1 LETEVTQP
9 QLGRFLNG
17 HYQIVQVL
25 STGAF
30 GQIYIAEDSWVTGNP
45 QCVVKHLMP
54 KGNHPNRWEIAR
66 RQFKREAVTLN
77 KLGSHD
83 QIPQLLDCFEDNQ
96 GFYLVQQ
103 LIEGEPLSA
112 ELPRSQHSDKRWS
125 EVQCI
130 ELLNDV
136 LGILAFVHSQG
147 VIHCDLKPNNLIRR
161 TSDGRLVLID
171 FGATYSIHPTRLK
184 QQVASIQPS
193 NAPLTIRPVGY
204 IPPEQ
209 LNGQPYPNSD
219 LYALG
224 MIALQALTGLN
235 PGQLQAEP
243 DTGKVNWQQH
253 VSVSDPLAS
262 VLNRMVLYDF
272 KHRYQSATYARTAL
286 KRLTVSTQEQEVSM
300 SKEELSNPS
309 PSVVQPPSPPP
320 NTEPLDFGVYARV
333 FARSCWPKLPPV
345 VTGIGAGMAT
355 SNAVAISVGLY
366 TLLHAAPSNPGVDLL
381 VRATEQYQAGNFKEA
396 IALAKSIPT
405 DSSAYQESLST
416 MQQWRQEWKTA
427 AAQFKA
433 VEQAFNEKR
442 WRDVLT
448 EARKCP
454 NIAFWKNK
462 IEPFVEQATPEL
474 EVEAQQLL
482 QQAYERAALKDFTGA
497 IAFIKQIPQ
506 ETPTGA
512 KIQPKLA
519 EYLQKEQIKADSLL
533 QKAYERASARD
544 FSGALKYLSEIP
556 EETPAYEKA
565 QLKMAEYAQKQDFQ
579 EEVQRQVT
587 LSANF
592 PKEEITLTKLPQRPK
607 SSKSSR
613 DLNPGSDLR
622 EATPQ
627 RVPASPARR

>member
-1 LETEVTQP
+1 
-9 QLGRFLNG
+9 
-17 HYQIVQVL
+17 
-25 STGAF
+25 
-30 GQIYIAEDSWVTGNP
+30 
-45 QCVVKHLMP
+45 
-54 KGNHPNRWEIAR
+54 
-66 RQFKREAVTLN
+66 
-77 KLGSHD
+77 
-83 QIPQLLDCFEDNQ
+83 
-96 GFYLVQQ
+96 
-103 LIEGEPLSA
+103 LIGEPLSA
-112 ELPRSQHSDKRWS
+112 ELPKSQHSDKRWS
-125 EVQCI
+125 EAQCI

-184 QQVASIQPS
+184 QQFASIQPS
-193 NAPLTIRPVGY
+193 NAPLTIRPLGY

-262 VLNRMVLYDF
+262 VLNRMVVYDF

-286 KRLTVSTQEQEVSM
+286 KRLMISTQEQEVSM

-320 NTEPLDFGVYARV
+320 NTEPLDLGVYAGV
-333 FARSCWPKLPPV
+333 FARSCWPKLPPL

-366 TLLHAAPSNPGVDLL
+366 TLLHSAPSNPGVDLL

-405 DSSAYQESLST
+405 DSSAYQESLSA

-433 VEQAFNEKR
+433 VEEAFNEKR
-442 WRDVLT
+442 WRDVLI

-506 ETPTGA
+506 ETPTWC
-512 KIQPKLA
+512 KNSTQ
-519 EYLQKEQIKADSLL
+519 
-533 QKAYERASARD
+533 AS
-544 FSGALKYLSEIP
+544 
-556 EETPAYEKA
+556 
-565 QLKMAEYAQKQDFQ
+565 
-579 EEVQRQVT
+579 
-587 LSANF
+587 
-592 PKEEITLTKLPQRPK
+592 
-607 SSKSSR
+607 
-613 DLNPGSDLR
+613 
-622 EATPQ
+622 
-627 RVPASPARR
+627 

>member
-1 LETEVTQP
+1 METEATQP
-9 QLGRFLNG
+9 LLGKFLNG

-25 STGAF
+25 SAGAF
-30 GQIYIAEDSWVTGNP
+30 GQIYIAEDSWLTGNS
-45 QCVVKHLMP
+45 QCVIKHLMP
-54 KGNHPNRWEIAR
+54 KGNHPKRWEIAR
-66 RQFKREAVTLN
+66 RQFKREAVTVN

-112 ELPRSQHSDKRWS
+112 ELPNSKHSDKRWS
-125 EVQCI
+125 EAQCI
-130 ELLNDV
+130 ELLSDV

-147 VIHCDLKPNNLIRR
+147 VIHGDLKPNNLIRR
-161 TSDGRLVLID
+161 SSDDRLVLID
-171 FGATYSIHPTRLK
+171 FGAAHPIHPTRLK
-184 QQVASIQPS
+184 QPVAPIGPS
-193 NAPLTIRPVGY
+193 NTPLTIRALGY

-209 LNGQPYPNSD
+209 LNGHPCPNSD

-224 MIALQALTGLN
+224 MIAIQALTGLN

-243 DTGKVNWQQH
+243 DTGKVNWQQY
-253 VSVSDPLAS
+253 VSVSEPLAS
-262 VLNRMVLYDF
+262 VLNRMVLYNIKD
-272 KHRYQSATYARTAL
+272 RYQSANEARGAL
-286 KRLTVSTQEQEVSM
+286 KRLMISTQEQEVSI

-309 PSVVQPPSPPP
+309 PSVVQSPSAPPH
-320 NTEPLDFGVYARV
+320 TEPLELGVYARV

-381 VRATEQYQAGNFKEA
+381 VRATEQYQAGNFQEA

-416 MQQWRQEWKTA
+416 MLQWRQEWKAA

-442 WRDVLT
+442 WRDVLI

-454 NIAFWKNK
+454 NIAFWQNK

-474 EVEAQQLL
+474 EVEAKQLL
-482 QQAYERAALKDFTGA
+482 QQAYQRAALKDFTGA
-497 IAFIKQIPQ
+497 IAFIKKIPQ
-506 ETPTGA
+506 ETSTGA

-519 EYLQKEQIKADSLL
+519 EYLQKEQIKADSFL
-533 QKAYERASARD
+533 QKAYERASERD
-544 FSGALKYLSEIP
+544 FSGAIMYLSQIP
-556 EETPAYEKA
+556 QETPAYEKA
-565 QLKMAEYAQKQDFQ
+565 QIKMAEYSQKQDFQ
-579 EEVQRQVT
+579 EEVQRQAT

-592 PKEEITLTKLPQRPK
+592 PKEEIKLTKLPQHPT
-607 SSKSSR
+607 SSKASR
-613 DLNPGSDLR
+613 DLNPGSHLR

-627 RVPASPARR
+627 RVPVTPARR